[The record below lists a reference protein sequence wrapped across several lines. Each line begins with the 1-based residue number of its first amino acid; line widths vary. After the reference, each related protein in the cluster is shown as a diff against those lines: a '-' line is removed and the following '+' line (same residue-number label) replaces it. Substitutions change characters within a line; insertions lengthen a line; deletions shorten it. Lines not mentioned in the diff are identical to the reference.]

1 MPRIPNTSSV
11 TFRGADAE
19 GIVIGLDLERRGG
32 VDRRRL
38 LLGTRRAKPRPP
50 GDGPDRRRSAQH
62 DPLLAEP
69 VYDDAE
75 IEQTIA
81 LLRDIVPRCIRS
93 HLRRLCEAA
102 HRITLARTPFVCH
115 SCGRSTM
122 PKNHILEGDLSRIQ
136 LPDVLSFLSMIRGTG
151 KLLLDQ
157 DRMERSI
164 YWKDGEIVFA
174 SSNSPE
180 HSLGM
185 FLLRNGKI
193 TQQQYDESKRRVTAD
208 HAPRQAAR
216 ADGRHLAEGSLV
228 GREESGAGDHLLALQ
243 LERGEL
249 RFRRHRRRAGERA
262 HRAVDQYVDVI
273 MEGIRRLDE
282 TAMIRE
288 KITSLD
294 MVFMKVP
301 GAAADFGSLDMSEHE
316 VALYNT
322 LDGKRSIRALIG
334 GSEMTEFEVTRIL
347 FQLLSAR
354 LIEVVADTR
363 SFRPVFLDVEDSP
376 ELLKVISTYNDMFG
390 RLYAALL
397 NAVGEEPARDIVTT
411 AMQNAESDELWSGVF
426 FDQYGRFDENM
437 LIANIS
443 ELPFERRKAVLDEGL
458 NTLLSVQLF
467 EVSQHLDSAG
477 KVDVFRFISDQKA
490 GLDSI
495 LT

>member
-1 MPRIPNTSSV
+1 
-11 TFRGADAE
+11 
-19 GIVIGLDLERRGG
+19 
-32 VDRRRL
+32 
-38 LLGTRRAKPRPP
+38 
-50 GDGPDRRRSAQH
+50 
-62 DPLLAEP
+62 
-69 VYDDAE
+69 
-75 IEQTIA
+75 
-81 LLRDIVPRCIRS
+81 
-93 HLRRLCEAA
+93 
-102 HRITLARTPFVCH
+102 
-115 SCGRSTM
+115 M

-151 KLLLDQ
+151 KLVLVQ
-157 DRMERSI
+157 ERMERSI

-193 TQQQYDESKRRVTAD
+193 TQQQYEESKRRVTATTRHGKLLVQMGAISPKD
-208 HAPRQAAR
+208 LWWGVKNQA
-216 ADGRHLAEGSLV
+216 LEIIYSLFSWKEGSFVFGDTADELV
-228 GREESGAGDHLLALQ
+228 N
-243 LERGEL
+243 ERIVL
-249 RFRRHRRRAGERA
+249 SINTST
-262 HRAVDQYVDVI
+262 VI

-282 TAMIRE
+282 SAVIRE

-301 GAAADFGSLDMSEHE
+301 AAVPDFGSLDMSEHE
-316 VALYNT
+316 IALYNT

-354 LIEVVADTR
+354 LIEVVTDTR

-443 ELPFERRKAVLDEGL
+443 ELPFEKRKAVLDEGL

-490 GLDSI
+490 SLEKA
-495 LT
+495 TV

>member
-1 MPRIPNTSSV
+1 
-11 TFRGADAE
+11 
-19 GIVIGLDLERRGG
+19 
-32 VDRRRL
+32 
-38 LLGTRRAKPRPP
+38 
-50 GDGPDRRRSAQH
+50 
-62 DPLLAEP
+62 
-69 VYDDAE
+69 
-75 IEQTIA
+75 
-81 LLRDIVPRCIRS
+81 
-93 HLRRLCEAA
+93 
-102 HRITLARTPFVCH
+102 
-115 SCGRSTM
+115 M

-151 KLLLDQ
+151 KLVLDHE
-157 DRMERSI
+157 RMERSI

-193 TQQQYDESKRRVTAD
+193 TQQQYDESKRRVTATTRHGKLLVQMGAISPKD
-208 HAPRQAAR
+208 LWWGVKNQALEIIYSLFSWKDGSFIFGDT
-216 ADGRHLAEGSLV
+216 ADELV
-228 GREESGAGDHLLALQ
+228 N
-243 LERGEL
+243 ERIVL
-249 RFRRHRRRAGERA
+249 SINTPT
-262 HRAVDQYVDVI
+262 VI

-282 TAMIRE
+282 SAMIRE

-294 MVFMKVP
+294 MVFMKVQ
-301 GAAADFGSLDMSEHE
+301 GAVPDFGSLDMSEHE

-363 SFRPVFLDVEDSP
+363 AFRPVFLDVEDSP
-376 ELLKVISTYNDMFG
+376 ELLRVISTYNDMFG

-426 FDQYGRFDENM
+426 FDQFGRFDENM

-477 KVDVFRFISDQKA
+477 KIDVFRFISDQKA
-490 GLDSI
+490 GLDSL

>member
-1 MPRIPNTSSV
+1 
-11 TFRGADAE
+11 
-19 GIVIGLDLERRGG
+19 
-32 VDRRRL
+32 
-38 LLGTRRAKPRPP
+38 
-50 GDGPDRRRSAQH
+50 
-62 DPLLAEP
+62 
-69 VYDDAE
+69 
-75 IEQTIA
+75 
-81 LLRDIVPRCIRS
+81 
-93 HLRRLCEAA
+93 
-102 HRITLARTPFVCH
+102 
-115 SCGRSTM
+115 M

-151 KLLLDQ
+151 KLVLEHE
-157 DRMERSI
+157 RMERSI

-193 TQQQYDESKRRVTAD
+193 TQQQYDESKRRVTATTRHGKLLVQMGAISPKD
-208 HAPRQAAR
+208 LWWGVKNQALEIIYSLFSWKDGSFIFGDT
-216 ADGRHLAEGSLV
+216 ADELV
-228 GREESGAGDHLLALQ
+228 N
-243 LERGEL
+243 ERIVL
-249 RFRRHRRRAGERA
+249 SINTPT
-262 HRAVDQYVDVI
+262 VI

-282 TAMIRE
+282 SAMIRE

-294 MVFMKVP
+294 MVFMKVQ
-301 GAAADFGSLDMSEHE
+301 GAVPDFGSLDMSEHE

-363 SFRPVFLDVEDSP
+363 AFRPVFLDVEDSP
-376 ELLKVISTYNDMFG
+376 ELLRVISTYNDMFG

-426 FDQYGRFDENM
+426 FDQFGRFDENM

-490 GLDSI
+490 GLDSL

>member
-1 MPRIPNTSSV
+1 MS
-11 TFRGADAE
+11 
-19 GIVIGLDLERRGG
+19 
-32 VDRRRL
+32 
-38 LLGTRRAKPRPP
+38 
-50 GDGPDRRRSAQH
+50 
-62 DPLLAEP
+62 
-69 VYDDAE
+69 
-75 IEQTIA
+75 
-81 LLRDIVPRCIRS
+81 
-93 HLRRLCEAA
+93 
-102 HRITLARTPFVCH
+102 
-115 SCGRSTM
+115 
-122 PKNHILEGDLSRIQ
+122 KNHILEGDLSRIQ
-136 LPDVLSFLSMIRGTG
+136 LPDVLSFLSMIRGSG
-151 KLLLDQ
+151 KLLLVHE
-157 DRMERSI
+157 RMERSI

-193 TQQQYDESKRRVTAD
+193 TQQQYDESKRRVTAATRHGKLLVQMGAISPKD
-208 HAPRQAAR
+208 LWWGVKNQA
-216 ADGRHLAEGSLV
+216 LEIIYSLFSWKEGSFVFGDTADELV
-228 GREESGAGDHLLALQ
+228 N
-243 LERGEL
+243 ERIVL
-249 RFRRHRRRAGERA
+249 SINTST
-262 HRAVDQYVDVI
+262 VI

-282 TAMIRE
+282 SAVIRE

-294 MVFMKVP
+294 MVFMKVQ
-301 GAAADFGSLDMSEHE
+301 GATADFGSLDMSEHE

-322 LDGKRSIRALIG
+322 LDGTRSIRALIG

-354 LIEVVADTR
+354 LIEVVADAK